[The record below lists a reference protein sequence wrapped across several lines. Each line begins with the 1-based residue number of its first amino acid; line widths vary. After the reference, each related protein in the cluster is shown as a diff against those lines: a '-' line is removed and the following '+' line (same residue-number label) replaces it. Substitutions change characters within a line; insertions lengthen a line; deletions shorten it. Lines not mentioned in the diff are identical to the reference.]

1 MSNRTSI
8 TSDITGLVSDYVPL
22 TVCEMR
28 PEDSSIA
35 QAQELPANPLLELG
49 DVSIP
54 PANLSHAT
62 RSVLSGKA
70 TEGVIDETQQKW
82 LVKNTRSAGE
92 PPGLV
97 LCGDD
102 ERKLPSVFT
111 ALSPDKETRLGAF
124 GFAAHHF
131 NLPECVSERWRK
143 ILSRRALD
151 DDEIYELDSEFRLTP
166 VSVSGQSV

>member
-82 LVKNTRSAGE
+82 LVKNTPVG
-92 PPGLV
+92 
-97 LCGDD
+97 
-102 ERKLPSVFT
+102 
-111 ALSPDKETRLGAF
+111 
-124 GFAAHHF
+124 
-131 NLPECVSERWRK
+131 
-143 ILSRRALD
+143 RRATRSC
-151 DDEIYELDSEFRLTP
+151 IVR
-166 VSVSGQSV
+166 